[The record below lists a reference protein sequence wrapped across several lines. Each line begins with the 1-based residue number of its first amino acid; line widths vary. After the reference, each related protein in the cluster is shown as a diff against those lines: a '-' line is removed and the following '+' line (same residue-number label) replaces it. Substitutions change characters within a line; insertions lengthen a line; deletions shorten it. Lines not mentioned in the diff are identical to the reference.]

1 MKLYVEMT
9 EQEYEEYKKL
19 KQHDIKQD
27 IKELDIYELL
37 ILNGFLRPQPTTIQ
51 TDPITGEGVRLSKF
65 VKRKMKIM
73 LEDRDI

>member
-19 KQHDIKQD
+19 KQHDIKQE

-37 ILNGFLRPQPTTIQ
+37 VLNGFRKTYDNVQRNLV
-51 TDPITGEGVRLSKF
+51 TGEDVRDTAFEKG
-65 VKRKMKIM
+65 KKKIV
-73 LEDRDI
+73 LQDKDI